1 MLKYNDVIVKL
12 NDEQKIRILSGAGN
26 ISGKDMKNLGI
37 PCIRTGNMKD
47 CDRDLYPHS
56 TSISHAWNTTLW
68 REVSLQK
75 TQKMAQDGVDFLV
88 APGAKIK
95 LSPYR
100 KEISEDPYLASAVS
114 AAYLKAAADYG
125 AMVGASG
132 YYITESDVEWLDEE
146 PNDNV
151 IRKYVVD
158 PYKKASELSHGAAI
172 ITDMRLPS
180 EEYKDTCESIQGE
193 VADDSEF
200 LVCFHANEDNTV
212 KLISNGVICF
222 DGSANALK
230 AALARHRKLSKRLA
244 EGENVDLIQIE
255 EEVARGEA
263 ISDEKVNEALDRTL
277 DFIFRCSK
285 KIERAEESIE
295 TDENELA
302 LRATIESTVLLK
314 NKDGVLPIGSGKKI
328 LIVDCVSGERDPEQT
343 LGARCAAELTANGIN
358 HVDWIKGCSEL
369 ECYSDTALKPI
380 LSAVNKADVVLL
392 LVGSGYEIERRI
404 HKTEKLTLPNAQVY
418 LADKIS
424 ARAKRSVAIMLSE
437 HAPDV
442 EFAYPFDALLLT
454 PLEIK
459 YSANAIAKILTG
471 KCDASGRLAYTLYA
485 GSETSLRKAIA
496 YKRSYGMKSGEF
508 IGYRYYDSADM
519 RVGYPF
525 GHGLSYAKFVYSKLS
540 VSENEVSFTIK
551 NNASVR
557 GCEVAQIYAGINSS
571 AVLRPKK
578 ELCGF
583 AKIELEPFEQ
593 KRISVK
599 IELPRI
605 YKDGVSVCEKGSYTV
620 YVGSSVSEIRLSGR
634 CEAGDTV
641 LSPDGERRSDYLQTS
656 TNVLNDK
663 YVLEADYSLM
673 KKGIKNILTG
683 VVAVAIAITLEV
695 FNMTTGLNS
704 LVLGIISG
712 ILALF
717 AVIFFIIDV
726 VEKSKR
732 HAEQIKKISAANND
746 NFKDAEQIPVLS
758 TEKMFKDNFD
768 DQKEEHRKVKEEV
781 VEVSANFDTQNEIV
795 DGVRI
800 KDAVV
805 EFNKFAAERGY
816 RMGGGVAENLLAAI
830 SASRL
835 LVINGL
841 PSEQFNS
848 FVMLVSEYFGTAM
861 CLDNSTFSKK
871 QSSNSSGN
879 VFVSYDH
886 EGEQIK
892 KNIFKA
898 LGNAVNQPLAVHI
911 AAIDQITSENATE
924 WMAPL
929 MRYVRYPKK
938 RNEIA
943 ISDGAGKML
952 RYSIPRNLWIL
963 LRLED
968 MNTVDTLPVDVVRCA
983 SVVSV
988 SFTSCQTSDDHMIA
1002 HGFTAQQADYMLEK
1016 ESAKADI
1023 PENFWKK
1030 LDKLEKYAAD
1040 YTDYNIGNRLWL
1052 DFEKQLG
1059 MLVATG
1065 MEVNDAGDAAIAA
1078 RILPS
1083 ITVELRGKLKKEDK
1097 TVYQSMEFIFGAD
1110 NLAFSKVYID
1120 SLTLNERG
1128 DESKTEEDSAEPD
1141 IQAEEKA
1148 E

>member
-12 NDEQKIRILSGAGN
+12 SDEQKIRILSGVGN

-37 PCIRTGNMKD
+37 PSVRRGNMKD
-47 CDRDLYPHS
+47 YDRNLYPHS

-75 TQKMAQDGVDFLV
+75 TQKMAQDGVNFLI

-100 KEISEDPYLASAVS
+100 KEISEDPYLSSAVS
-114 AAYLKAAADYG
+114 AAYLKAAADAG

-132 YYITESDVEWLDEE
+132 YYITESDVEWLDET

-158 PYKKASELSHGAAI
+158 PYKKASTLSHGTAI
-172 ITDMRLPS
+172 ITDIRLPS
-180 EEYKDTCESIQGE
+180 EEYKDTCENIQRE
-193 VADDSEF
+193 VVGDSEF

-222 DGSANALK
+222 DGSENALK
-230 AALARHRKLSKRLA
+230 AALTRYRKLSKRLA
-244 EGENVDLIQIE
+244 GGENIDVIQIE
-255 EEVARGEA
+255 DEIARGEA
-263 ISDEKVNEALDRTL
+263 ISDEKINEALDRTL
-277 DFIFRCSK
+277 DFIFRCAN
-285 KIERAEESIE
+285 KIEKNEEIDAF
-295 TDENELA
+295 DEDELA
-302 LRATIESTVLLK
+302 LRSTVESTVLLK
-314 NKDGVLPIGSGKKI
+314 NKDGILPIGKGKKI
-328 LIVDCVSGERDPEQT
+328 LIVDCVSGEREPEQT
-343 LGARCAAELTANGIN
+343 LGARCASELTANGIN

-369 ECYSDTALKPI
+369 ECYAETEVKSI
-380 LSAVNKADVVLL
+380 LSAVAKADVVLL
-392 LVGSGYEIERRI
+392 LVSSGYETERRI
-404 HKTEKLTLPNAQVY
+404 YKTEKLTLPNAQVY

-424 ARAKRSVAIMLSE
+424 ARAKKSVAIMLSE

-459 YSANAIAKILTG
+459 HSANAIAKIITG
-471 KCDASGRLAYTLYA
+471 KCDAGGRLAYTLYS
-485 GSETSLRKAIA
+485 GSETSLRKGIA

-551 NNASVR
+551 NAANVR

-571 AVLRPKK
+571 AALRPKK

-605 YKDGVSVCEKGSYTV
+605 YKDGVSVYEKGSYTV
-620 YVGSSVSEIRLSGR
+620 YVGSSVSNIRLSGR
-634 CEAGDTV
+634 CVAGDAV

-683 VVAVAIAITLEV
+683 VVSVALAITLEV

-704 LVLGIISG
+704 MVLGIIAG

-717 AVIFFIIDV
+717 AVVFFIIDV

-732 HAEQIKKISAANND
+732 HAEQIKKISAANKD

-758 TEKMFKDNFD
+758 TEQMFKDNFD
-768 DQKEEHRKVKEEV
+768 DQKEEHHKVKEEV
-781 VEVSANFDTQNEIV
+781 VEVSANFDAEEEV
-795 DGVRI
+795 AGGVRI
-800 KDAVV
+800 KDAVS

-816 RMGGGVAENLLAAI
+816 KMGSGVAENLLSAI

-841 PSEQFNS
+841 TSEQFNS
-848 FVMLVSEYFGTAM
+848 FILLVSEYFGTSM
-861 CLDNSTFSKK
+861 CIDNSTFSKK
-871 QSSNSSGN
+871 QSSKNSGN

-898 LGNAVNQPLAVHI
+898 LGNAVNQPLSVHI

-952 RYSIPRNLWIL
+952 RYNIPRNLWIV
-963 LRLED
+963 LRLD
-968 MNTVDTLPVDVVRCA
+968 DKNTIDELPTDVIRCA

-988 SFTSCQTSDDHMIA
+988 NFTKCQVSDDHMIA

-1016 ESAKADI
+1016 ESVKAEI
-1023 PENFWKK
+1023 PEGFWKK

-1059 MLVATG
+1059 MLLATG
-1065 MEVNDAGDAAIAA
+1065 MEINDAGDAAIAA

-1083 ITVELRGKLKKEDK
+1083 ITIELRGKLKKEDK

-1110 NLAFSKVYID
+1110 NLAFSKAYID
-1120 SLTLNERG
+1120 SLKLNERG
-1128 DESKTEEDSAEPD
+1128 EESKAEDDSA
-1141 IQAEEKA
+1141 KTNV
-1148 E
+1148 